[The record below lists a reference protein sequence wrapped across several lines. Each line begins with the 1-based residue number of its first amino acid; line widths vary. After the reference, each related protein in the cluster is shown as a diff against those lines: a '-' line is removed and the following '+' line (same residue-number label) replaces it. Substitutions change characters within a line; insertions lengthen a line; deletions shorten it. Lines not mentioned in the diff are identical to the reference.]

1 MLISPQIHS
10 AMACPTCLCH
20 QDPETSD
27 CNDVSS
33 WTFCRYAVCAG
44 PATSTSI
51 ILIISAIFTALSH
64 HVWHSLLRTGL
75 SRAEWCLQSDVMP
88 DVRLQD
94 TASRAARSR
103 SWQSENAGGPA
114 GCALGTM
121 ARHARC
127 LPTKHAHP
135 ATQPPSHPLL
145 ADAAAADAAHAV
157 ALARTCAP
165 SQTATSQRP
174 TSNREFPTL
183 YLIPTHRYT

>member
-1 MLISPQIHS
+1 MVLISPQIHS

-135 ATQPPSHPLL
+135 ATQPPSHPPSHPATH
-145 ADAAAADAAHAV
+145 ADRPPATTSCGDEGRGDDSNYGQITERKKKN
-157 ALARTCAP
+157 LP
-165 SQTATSQRP
+165 S
-174 TSNREFPTL
+174 L
-183 YLIPTHRYT
+183 VLHYV